1 VINLAAVLASH
12 EREVVGDVRG
22 RDTEFRAHARLIANL
37 SAPAIDLHDAL
48 A

>member
-1 VINLAAVLASH
+1 VINLAAVLAPH

-22 RDTEFRAHARLIANL
+22 RDTEFRARLIANL
-37 SAPAIDLHDAL
+37 RAPAIDLHDAL